1 MTSASEPRP
10 PSKGLLWSVLL
21 LVLAGAGAL
30 WGASGLTWLSQRFR
44 TPMGT
49 ETTSGMSGAVLRPEL
64 GPMALAALAAVA
76 AVLATGGLLRRL
88 VGVLI
93 ALAGALLAWR
103 SFGHFS
109 AGWFTYAN
117 GDVPPG
123 STPVGELSSSPI
135 GPLLMALGALL
146 LMIAGVLV
154 IVRAGRM
161 PAMGARYSA
170 PGAAK
175 EQKSQDPDRRLWN
188 ELDAGRDPTDED
200 DR

>member
-1 MTSASEPRP
+1 MTSASEPR
-10 PSKGLLWSVLL
+10 SKGLLWAVLL

-30 WGASGLTWLSQRFR
+30 WGASGLNWLSQRFR

-49 ETTSGMSGAVLRPEL
+49 ETTSGVAGAVLRPEL

-103 SFGHFS
+103 AYRHFS
-109 AGWFTYAN
+109 GGWFTYAS

-123 STPVGELSSSPI
+123 STPIGELTSSPF
-135 GPLLMALGALL
+135 GPLLMTLGALL
-146 LMIAGVLV
+146 LLIAGLLV
-154 IVRAGRM
+154 VVRAGRM

>member
-1 MTSASEPRP
+1 MTSASEPR
-10 PSKGLLWSVLL
+10 SKGLLWSVLL

-30 WGASGLTWLSQRFR
+30 WGASGLPWASQRFS

-49 ETTSGMSGAVLRPEL
+49 ETTSSATGAVLRPEL

-88 VGVLI
+88 VGLLI

-103 SFGHFS
+103 VYQHVSGAAVTFG
-109 AGWFTYAN
+109 
-117 GDVPPG
+117 GDVPAG
-123 STPVGELSSSPI
+123 STPIGELSSSPF
-135 GPLLMALGALL
+135 GPVLMALGAVLL
-146 LMIAGVLV
+146 VVAGLLV
-154 IVRAGRM
+154 VVRAGRM

-170 PGAAK
+170 PGTAK
-175 EQKSQDPDRRLWN
+175 ERVSQDPDRRLWN

>member
-1 MTSASEPRP
+1 MTSESEPR
-10 PSKGLLWSVLL
+10 SKGLLWSVLL

-49 ETTSGMSGAVLRPEL
+49 EATSGATGAVLRPEL
-64 GPMALAALAAVA
+64 GPMALAALAAIA

-103 SFGHFS
+103 AFQQFS
-109 AGWFTYAN
+109 GGWFVHAT

-123 STPVGELSSSPI
+123 STPIGELSTSPF
-135 GPLLMALGALL
+135 GPLLMGVGALL
-146 LMIAGVLV
+146 LLIAGLLV
-154 IVRAGRM
+154 VVRAGRM